1 MLASQSY
8 YSRIV
13 QTQERA
19 VKEVANPLLL
29 LLIMG
34 QQMGN
39 LKDMSNHA
47 TVILHV

>member
-1 MLASQSY
+1 MNVSLSILLQ
-8 YSRIV
+8 
-13 QTQERA
+13 Q